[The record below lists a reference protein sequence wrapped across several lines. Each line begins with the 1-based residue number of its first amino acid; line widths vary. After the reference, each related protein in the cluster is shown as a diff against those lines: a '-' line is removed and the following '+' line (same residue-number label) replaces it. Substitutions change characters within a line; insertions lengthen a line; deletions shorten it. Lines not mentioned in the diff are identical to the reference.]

1 MLQPARLPLQVISAV
16 GDCPLQALKPG
27 SVIPASIE
35 LVLDPASSMPAT
47 EIRRGF
53 RFGKMWERPAFVPQ
67 ARDYG
72 VVDSLSVLFVQPI

>member
-1 MLQPARLPLQVISAV
+1 M
-16 GDCPLQALKPG
+16 
-27 SVIPASIE
+27 IPVFIE

-53 RFGKMWERPAFVPQ
+53 RFGKMWERSAFVPQ

-72 VVDSLSVLFVQPI
+72 VAGSLSVLCLEPI